1 MVSPLEKEKKMEMNE
16 TKSKMC
22 FRLLCRNADSWP
34 VQIQKKIWVAV
45 SEKPLCAFLE
55 PPTTESNI
63 LFVHFW
69 KTWKW
74 CIFILNLLQPKESQ
88 EKRQKSTSVLVG
100 QQITVWIS
108 FWISEIE
115 KKQTNSKIE
124 VYNYYFLKLLNKDLI
139 KHISYQL
146 LENIYPDTN
155 VLYYLNICL
164 LGSIYRKKTVRSLNL
179 RYYFL

>member
-1 MVSPLEKEKKMEMNE
+1 MMHLYFKPTAAKRVSGKK
-16 TKSKMC
+16 
-22 FRLLCRNADSWP
+22 
-34 VQIQKKIWVAV
+34 
-45 SEKPLCAFLE
+45 
-55 PPTTESNI
+55 TEI
-63 LFVHFW
+63 Y
-69 KTWKW
+69 
-74 CIFILNLLQPKESQ
+74 I
-88 EKRQKSTSVLVG
+88 STRG